1 MGLLAVIG
9 ICVLGGTL
17 GAWLFQRMHVPQVVG
32 YIVIGV
38 LIGQS
43 GLHMI
48 KSADIAALRPVNMFA
63 LGLIGFLVGGEL
75 HGSTFKKYGRQFTGI
90 LLGEGLAA
98 FILVALPS
106 TLILF
111 AVTRDWAL
119 AAAGGVMLGAIASAT
134 DPASTIDVL
143 WEYKTA
149 GILTTTIIA
158 IVALDDA
165 LAMTL
170 YAVGTSVSQVLTNSD
185 ASISA
190 QLVQVSIE
198 LFGSLTLGVS
208 AGFALNLILRF
219 LPQKE
224 RRLGLALGVIL
235 LTIGVSILYGM
246 DVILATMAIGVVLAN
261 SAPRR
266 SRELFEILRSF
277 AAPIYI
283 LFFVLVGARLDV
295 RGMPSWIW
303 ILVAV
308 YVTMRSI
315 GKWSGSFIGNR
326 LSGGDQAVGRLLGLS
341 LFAQGGVAVGLSI
354 VASQHLQ
361 GIAITD
367 TLNLGDMIVFTV
379 TATTLIVQLL
389 GPPCTKLAV
398 RMAGEIDRNL
408 REEDIIAKLKVAD
421 VMDGEVHFIPENAPL
436 AMVIEQLLNDEALV
450 HPVLAGDGRACGM
463 LNFESLKD
471 VMLDSGS
478 WQWLLASDVMD
489 PVQDSAAPGDA
500 LADVLDDMQSAHI
513 EALPVL
519 TAVDG
524 GQIAGVLDLRT
535 ARRRVREELIR
546 QTSAKS

>member
-1 MGLLAVIG
+1 
-9 ICVLGGTL
+9 
-17 GAWLFQRMHVPQVVG
+17 
-32 YIVIGV
+32 
-38 LIGQS
+38 
-43 GLHMI
+43 
-48 KSADIAALRPVNMFA
+48 
-63 LGLIGFLVGGEL
+63 
-75 HGSTFKKYGRQFTGI
+75 
-90 LLGEGLAA
+90 
-98 FILVALPS
+98 
-106 TLILF
+106 
-111 AVTRDWAL
+111 
-119 AAAGGVMLGAIASAT
+119 
-134 DPASTIDVL
+134 VL